1 MRIFLFLLV
10 AMTAA
15 AAGGTERLYL
25 NPSAECGIFTT
36 LRGEW
41 SACPASE
48 VKLSYDDS
56 KLIVDAVLRLPE
68 GSEFQRG
75 GNKDDDMAVFNG
87 EVFEWQIAPGKTGDV
102 YWHLALSPSGFLYSA
117 RKTDMA
123 WNPAGLLKK
132 NIVRGNE
139 WTFRLEMPYRLIRA
153 AKPSKGEIWRMN
165 LARTARFNGKSETA
179 SFSGAANFHAPDQFA
194 EVIFG
199 EDTPEKNSVLL
210 RSADTR
216 KQPYVLT
223 FSSARMPEQVKLDYY
238 SGEKPAFSGTFRT
251 QNGMLTAEIPIEIG
265 YFPLKSAVPSRV
277 ELRDAATGRLV
288 GISSGIVATGN
299 ADSLTL
305 DRFYYTP
312 ADGAIRFRHSMGKD
326 MTLRLTGPQGEVFS
340 APCPKENGSIPF
352 ALPGI
357 SSQKK
362 DVLTLAPGR
371 YVLELT
377 NGKSRTSRVFFI
389 LKNVPETKPVS
400 APQQL
405 RVSGEQLQLNGKPV
419 FLIGLSS
426 TPKVFFQF
434 GDAHNLRYETRGVRK
449 DAVQLAGIPDARL
462 FRKPFTGRAYP
473 PDDVH
478 AAKSADFVRKIKNTH
493 PAFFRISYEAQ
504 IPKALTA
511 ADGTIIPGDT
521 DELMFKTYQA
531 VKLANPELVY
541 SIQTDNPAKI
551 ASLSKACDV
560 FEVALYSSSY
570 AQNMLPNLQRDM
582 TKVRSE
588 LSEKKPVIYWLG
600 GTIPDNQCRRAE
612 EIRAGVYLSILNGF
626 SGNIIH
632 MGHGFLPET
641 RTRLWSLLSG
651 ILYEV
656 ETFYPQFAAG
666 SPLPGDWNN
675 GPVIAAAR
683 QLPSGEIMLIAVN
696 TSAAEAVYPLRKD
709 YRIRRLSGETVPNGS
724 DVFTPYEPK
733 VFLLSKMK

>member
-1 MRIFLFLLV
+1 MRIFLFLL
-10 AMTAA
+10 ASLTAA
-15 AAGGTERLYL
+15 AAGGAERLYL

-41 SACPASE
+41 STCPASD

-56 KLIVDAVLRLPE
+56 GLIAEAVLRLPE

-75 GNKDDDMAVFNG
+75 GTGDDDMAVFSG
-87 EVFEWQIAPGKTGDV
+87 EVFEWQIAPGKTGNV

-117 RKTDMA
+117 RKTDMS
-123 WNPAGLLKK
+123 WNPSGLLKK
-132 NIVRGNE
+132 NVIRGNE

-153 AKPSKGEIWRMN
+153 AKPRKGEIWRMN
-165 LARTARFNGKSETA
+165 LARTARFNGKTETA
-179 SFSGAANFHAPDQFA
+179 SFSGAANFHNPDQFA
-194 EVIFG
+194 EVVFG
-199 EDTPEKNSVLL
+199 KDVPEENSVLL
-210 RSADTR
+210 RTVDTR
-216 KQPYVLT
+216 KQPYILT
-223 FSSARMPEQVKLDYY
+223 FLSSRMPEQVKLDYY
-238 SGEKPAFSGTFRT
+238 AGEQLAYSGTFRPR
-251 QNGMLTAEIPIEIG
+251 NGVLTAEIPIRIG

-277 ELRDAATGRLV
+277 ELRDAATGRLI
-288 GISSGIVATGN
+288 GNSAGIVATGN

-312 ADGAIRFRHSMGKD
+312 ADGAIRFHHSMGKNT
-326 MTLRLTGPQGEVFS
+326 TLRLTGPQGEVFS
-340 APCPKENGSIPF
+340 APLQKESESIAF

-357 SSQKK
+357 SPQKK
-362 DVLTLAPGR
+362 DVLTLTPGR
-371 YVLELT
+371 YVLELS
-377 NGKSRTSRVFFI
+377 NGKNRTSRVFFV
-389 LKNVPETKPVS
+389 LKNIPESKP
-400 APQQL
+400 AAMPQRL
-405 RVSGEQLQLNGKPV
+405 SVSGEQLQLNGNPV
-419 FLIGLSS
+419 FLIGLSN

-449 DAVQLAGIPDARL
+449 DAVQLAGIPGARL
-462 FRKPFTGRAYP
+462 FYKPFTGRVYP
-473 PDDVH
+473 PDDVYI
-478 AAKSADFVRKIKNTH
+478 AKSADFVRKIKNNQ
-493 PAFFRISYEAQ
+493 PVFYRISYEAQ
-504 IPKALTA
+504 IPKAVTA
-511 ADGTIIPGDT
+511 ADGTVTPGDT
-521 DELMFKTYQA
+521 DELMLKTYHA
-531 VKLANPELVY
+531 VKQANPELVY

-582 TKVRSE
+582 ASVRSE
-588 LSEKKPVIYWLG
+588 LSGKKPVIYWLG

-651 ILYEV
+651 ILYEI
-656 ETFYPQFAAG
+656 EAFYPQFAAG
-666 SPLPGDWNN
+666 HPLPGSWND
-675 GPVIAAAR
+675 GAIIAAAR
-683 QLPSGEIMLIAVN
+683 KLPSGEIMLIAVN

-709 YRIRRLSGETVPNGS
+709 YSIRRLSGETVPDGT

-733 VFLLSKMK
+733 VYLLSKKK